1 MDLGTACPKLLARCR
16 KSDCTLGEFAER
28 ARNFLF
34 ELIPLH
40 PGFSDLRLV
49 GKSIKDSPPL
59 AADLSNLKDWILR
72 RAWMD
77 RLPIGCEYTNLDLDG
92 RPTLDSRSGLGFELG
107 VSNLKG
113 WDGKVDISFSDGN
126 RESAICN
133 IVLPRKDHP
142 EFQQSALMRKMLEVV
157 VRHSSVYYASVANGG
172 WHNAVNWLE
181 EQATDNLRNIE
192 VGWLTY
198 VEDASIAD
206 ALPSDIAVQ
215 PLGHGVMFQLCE
227 RFLSYERPEDVA
239 LGLRVKGALAAAGK
253 LGVVPARPGQG
264 MSSSGAVSL

>member
-1 MDLGTACPKLLARCR
+1 MSQGDACPILLARCR
-16 KSDCTLGEFAER
+16 IADCTLGEFAER
-28 ARNFLF
+28 AHNFLL

-40 PGFSDLRLV
+40 PGFADLRLV
-49 GKSIKDSPPL
+49 GKSVKDSPAL

-72 RAWMD
+72 RAWLD

-92 RPTLDSRSGLGFELG
+92 KPTLDSRGGLGFSLG

-113 WDGKVDISFSDGN
+113 WDGKVDISLSDGN
-126 RESAICN
+126 GPSAICN
-133 IVLPRKDHP
+133 IELPRKNHP
-142 EFQQSALMRKMLEVV
+142 EFQQSALMRKILEVV
-157 VRHSSVYYASVANGG
+157 VRHSSVRYASVASGG
-172 WHNAVNWLE
+172 WHTAVNWSY
-181 EQATDNLRNIE
+181 EQPDDDLRNIE

-206 ALPSDIAVQ
+206 ALPLGIAVQ

>member
-1 MDLGTACPKLLARCR
+1 MSQGDACPTLLARCR
-16 KSDCTLGEFAER
+16 KADCTLGEFAER
-28 ARNFLF
+28 AHDFLL

-40 PGFSDLRLV
+40 PDFANLRLV
-49 GKSIKDSPPL
+49 GKSVKDSPPL

-72 RAWMD
+72 RAWLD

-92 RPTLDSRSGLGFELG
+92 SPTFDSRGGLGFRLG

-113 WDGKVDISFSDGN
+113 WDGKVDISLSDGN
-126 RESAICN
+126 GPSAICN
-133 IVLPRKDHP
+133 IDLPRKDHP

-198 VEDASIAD
+198 VNDASIAD
-206 ALPSDIAVQ
+206 ALPLGIAVQ
-215 PLGHGVMFQLCE
+215 PLGHGVMFQLGD

-239 LGLRVKGALAAAGK
+239 LGLRVKSALAAAGK
-253 LGVVPARPGQG
+253 LGVVPARLEVAPEI
-264 MSSSGAVSL
+264 